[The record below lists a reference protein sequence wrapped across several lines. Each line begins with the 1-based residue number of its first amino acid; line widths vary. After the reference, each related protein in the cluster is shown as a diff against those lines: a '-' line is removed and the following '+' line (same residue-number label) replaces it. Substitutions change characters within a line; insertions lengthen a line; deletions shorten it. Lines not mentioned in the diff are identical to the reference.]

1 MPRPTR
7 VSRYLAL
14 GLVVL
19 GVMLMIMKIIADSE
33 PGAIPLLL
41 ILVGTAGYLLA
52 RKGQSSQD

>member
-1 MPRPTR
+1 MPRCMR

-14 GLVVL
+14 GLVAL
-19 GVMLMIMKIIADSE
+19 GIILMIMKIFVDSE

-41 ILVGTAGYLLA
+41 ILVGSAGYLLA